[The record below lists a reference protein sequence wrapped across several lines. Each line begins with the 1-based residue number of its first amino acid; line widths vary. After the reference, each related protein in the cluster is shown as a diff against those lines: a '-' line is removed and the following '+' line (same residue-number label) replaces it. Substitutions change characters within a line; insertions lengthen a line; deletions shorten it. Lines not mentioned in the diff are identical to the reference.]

1 VLRYISME
9 RKYTCSMHPEI
20 VSDKPGKCPQCG
32 MPLVA
37 KASRGKARVK
47 NDDTAHGNHQMIMDH
62 KGHDHL
68 SHHEMMAQ
76 DFKKR
81 FWVSLPLTLTV
92 LVLSPKIQGLL
103 GFSLVFPLS
112 TLVLFILATII
123 YFYGGKPFFSAAK
136 GELASRNY
144 GMMTLVSLAI
154 SASYIFSVVS
164 TFTFKGESF
173 YWEMATLVLAFLFG
187 HWMEMRAVVGTGGAL
202 QELAKLIPPS
212 AHKYFGKEIKD
223 VETKELDVGDLVL
236 VKPGEKIPADGMVVE
251 GRSSV
256 NEALITGESRP
267 VSKAI
272 DSEVIGGTINGDGSL
287 TIKVTKTGKD
297 SALSQI
303 ITLVSQAQQTK
314 PSVQNLADRAANWL
328 TIIAIV
334 AGTLTFS
341 YWYFAT
347 ANGIIFA
354 ATLAITVIVIT
365 CPHALGLAIP
375 TVTTITSSLAAKNGI
390 LIRDMKGLEMAKDVD
405 YVVFDKTG
413 TLTQGNFGVSKIITS
428 QQSQV
433 TKRKLVSLAAAVEQ
447 HSEHSIAKG
456 IVAYAKKKNI
466 KIPKATKFKAIKG
479 KGAWAKVG
487 KSKVVVGNWK
497 MVKEAGDLMT
507 ENDAELTGTTVYV
520 MKDKKLLGR
529 LVLEDQIREESRKA
543 VKALHKIGIKVAMLT
558 GDKKEVAKEVG
569 KELGIDKVFS
579 EVLPKDKV
587 DKIKQLQDEGYK
599 VAMVGDGVNDAPS
612 LTQAHVG
619 IAIGAGT
626 SVAIESAEIV
636 LVKNNP
642 LDVLKVRN
650 LAMATERKMKQ
661 NLAWATGY
669 NSLAIPAA
677 AGLFYPWG
685 ITLRPEWG
693 ALLMSASSVIV
704 VANALMLRK
713 VKL

>member
-1 VLRYISME
+1 ME
-9 RKYTCSMHPEI
+9 RKYTCSMHPEV
-20 VSDKPGKCPQCG
+20 VSDKHGKCPQCG

-47 NDDTAHGNHQMIMDH
+47 NDDAAHGNHQMIMDH

-68 SHHEMMAQ
+68 SHHAMMAQ